1 MKNKYNALANLYDL
15 IQSAEKELGLSGL
28 TEKDKLVLKQVIKS
42 IDSNN
47 NVKITYKQMKE
58 KLSKNK
64 DDISRAQFFKSISTL
79 IDKKIISKIGLNRSS
94 SFKFQLKKN

>member
-15 IQSAEKELGLSGL
+15 IQSAENELGISGL
-28 TEKDKLVLKQVIKS
+28 TEKDKLVLKHVIKS

-47 NVKITYKQMKE
+47 NVKITYSQMKE

-64 DDISRAQFFKSISTL
+64 DYISRAQFFKSISTL
-79 IDKKIISKIGLNRSS
+79 IDKKIISKIGLSRSS
-94 SFKFQLKKN
+94 SFKF